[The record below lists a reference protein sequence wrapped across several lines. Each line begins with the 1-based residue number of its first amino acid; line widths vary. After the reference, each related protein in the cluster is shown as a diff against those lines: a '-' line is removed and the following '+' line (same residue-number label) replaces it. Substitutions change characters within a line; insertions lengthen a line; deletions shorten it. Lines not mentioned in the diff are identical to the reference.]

1 MFLLLQKD
9 ATVCTRLECEFPGF
23 EGSGFCKAAAPA
35 AEGSPCGDGLVR
47 LKLLHFYIHYTNC
60 YYIIALLIIK
70 KLLTMLYAYLIIC
83 IQHFYS
89 SV

>member
-1 MFLLLQKD
+1 MLLLLQKD

-47 LKLLHFYIHYTNC
+47 LKLLHF
-60 YYIIALLIIK
+60 
-70 KLLTMLYAYLIIC
+70 
-83 IQHFYS
+83 
-89 SV
+89 